1 MLSKFL
7 QLPNTAYIF
16 PNTASRTIMTLKYQ
30 HRFRFLPIAAVL
42 FVAICLFPIDES
54 LPVDNS
60 ESFWA
65 QKMCEIS
72 INVFFPLII
81 FVSFKK
87 ISKLPRWTILFFRGW
102 STLMWRGG
110 RKSTRR
116 TKKIY
121 WKNDFT
127 TGKDICQTL
136 IIPETQGPIY
146 ILRVPN
152 HV

>member
-87 ISKLPRWTILFFRGW
+87 NFKITQMDNLVFSW
-102 STLMWRGG
+102 MEYHYVE
-110 RKSTRR
+110 RR
-116 TKKIY
+116 AKKHE
-121 WKNDFT
+121 KNKENLLKEWFHN
-127 TGKDICQTL
+127 
-136 IIPETQGPIY
+136 
-146 ILRVPN
+146 R
-152 HV
+152 